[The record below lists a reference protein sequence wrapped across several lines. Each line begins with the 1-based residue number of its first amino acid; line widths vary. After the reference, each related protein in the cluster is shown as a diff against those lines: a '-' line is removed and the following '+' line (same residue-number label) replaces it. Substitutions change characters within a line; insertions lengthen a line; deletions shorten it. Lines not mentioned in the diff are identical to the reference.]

1 MTKLVG
7 VMAERLL
14 DIVPSHYNTCEFCQG
29 TISEMIENDVGM
41 YDAIT
46 QYASQDKISYV
57 HFRVR
62 QQHLS
67 SGPLIDR

>member
-1 MTKLVG
+1 
-7 VMAERLL
+7 
-14 DIVPSHYNTCEFCQG
+14 
-29 TISEMIENDVGM
+29 MIEVDEGM

-62 QQHLS
+62 T
-67 SGPLIDR
+67 IDRPLWRVQPRLDLALAAQPL

>member
-1 MTKLVG
+1 MYCFDGLG
-7 VMAERLL
+7 SWSERLL

-29 TISEMIENDVGM
+29 TISEMLDEDEGM
-41 YDAIT
+41 YDAIA

-62 QQHLS
+62 
-67 SGPLIDR
+67 

>member
-7 VMAERLL
+7 VLAERLL

-29 TISEMIENDVGM
+29 TISEMIENDEGM

>member
-1 MTKLVG
+1 
-7 VMAERLL
+7 MAEHLL

-29 TISEMIENDVGM
+29 TISEMIENDEGM

>member
-29 TISEMIENDVGM
+29 TISEMIENDEGM

>member
-7 VMAERLL
+7 VVAERLL

-29 TISEMIENDVGM
+29 TISEMIENDEGM

>member
-29 TISEMIENDVGM
+29 TISEMIENDEGM

-67 SGPLIDR
+67 SGPLIGR